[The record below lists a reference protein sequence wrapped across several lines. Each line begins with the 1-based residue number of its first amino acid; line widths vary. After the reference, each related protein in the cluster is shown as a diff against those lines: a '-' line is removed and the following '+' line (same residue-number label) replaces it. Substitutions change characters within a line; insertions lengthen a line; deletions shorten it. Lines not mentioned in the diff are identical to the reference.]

1 MGAMRMTKDLVS
13 LAGRRVLITG
23 AASGIGKAIALRFAD
38 AGADLI
44 LLDVDPIGVAQ
55 TAEEVSALA
64 GSVLTHVVDL
74 ADKAQIDIYWQRFGS
89 GPGVPDTLINNAGAY
104 PMRDYLEV
112 DSDFL
117 ERALRVNLEATL
129 WMCQAFI
136 TARGKHGGIIVN
148 VSSVEALASVR
159 DDLIPSSVGKAGVL
173 ALTRALARSYG
184 KRGFRVNALI
194 PGAIHTQGAQRVRS
208 GAMRHLDSDM
218 MKAGAH
224 ADARVAM
231 GRWGDVD
238 DVARA
243 ALFLASDLASYVQ
256 GSILPVDGG
265 SLSS

>member
-1 MGAMRMTKDLVS
+1 MRMTKDLVS
-13 LAGRRVLITG
+13 LVGRRVLITG

-44 LLDVDPIGVAQ
+44 LLDGDPTGVAQ

-74 ADKAQIDIYWQRFGS
+74 SDKEQIDTYWQRFGV

-104 PMRDYLEV
+104 PMRDYLEA
-112 DSDFL
+112 DPDFL
-117 ERALRVNLEATL
+117 ERTLRVNLESTL

-136 TARGKHGGIIVN
+136 AARGKHGGVIVN
-148 VSSVEALASVR
+148 VASVEALAPLR
-159 DDLIPSSVGKAGVL
+159 DDLIPYSVGKAGVL

-194 PGAIHTQGAQRVRS
+194 PGAIHTQGTQRLRTA
-208 GAMRHLDSDM
+208 AMRHLDIDPI
-218 MKAGAH
+218 KAGYH
-224 ADARVAM
+224 FDARVAL

-238 DVARA
+238 EVARA